1 MKIEKCYRGIV
12 INQENYR
19 KGYRWGI
26 NCPYNPPLI
35 KVSLYDQ
42 PATQEQFQR
51 AYVNLL
57 KEIKGFE
64 SSLFLIQN

>member
-1 MKIEKCYRGIV
+1 MRDQLPVKP
-12 INQENYR
+12 Q
-19 KGYRWGI
+19 
-26 NCPYNPPLI
+26 LI
-35 KVSLYDQ
+35 KVLFYDQ